1 VVPLPAKFC
10 TACGRALAPEEGP
23 SAEARPAEP
32 AARAAAADT
41 GAAVALEARLAPPEP
56 KLEPA
61 VAVPAVAPA
70 PREPDA
76 LAVAVTV
83 PPPAAPPEVRVKRS
97 TPPPRVAAVRAPIA
111 PVVRPEKARV
121 PEARNRP
128 AAGPSAGPAGAWRR
142 LAAALVDHLL
152 VTLLQ
157 GAILAPVAWYWWARA
172 LPADAAQVPVL
183 PTALS
188 LAAVP
193 IAIVLGC
200 AYFVY
205 GWGMRGATPGKA
217 LLGIVV
223 ESEEGTVPIGVSRAT
238 ARLLGYLLSGAL
250 LGIGFLMIAFGG
262 AGLHDRVAGTR
273 VVRRERA

>member
-1 VVPLPAKFC
+1 MA
-10 TACGRALAPEEGP
+10 
-23 SAEARPAEP
+23 
-32 AARAAAADT
+32 
-41 GAAVALEARLAPPEP
+41 
-56 KLEPA
+56 
-61 VAVPAVAPA
+61 
-70 PREPDA
+70 
-76 LAVAVTV
+76 
-83 PPPAAPPEVRVKRS
+83 
-97 TPPPRVAAVRAPIA
+97 
-111 PVVRPEKARV
+111 RPEKVRV
-121 PEARNRP
+121 PEGRNNRP
-128 AAGPSAGPAGAWRR
+128 AAVPSVEPAGAWRR
-142 LAAALVDHLL
+142 LAAGLVDHLL

-157 GAILAPVAWYWWARA
+157 GAILAPVAWYWWSRPF
-172 LPADAAQVPVL
+172 PADASQASVL
-183 PTALS
+183 PIALS

-193 IAIVLGC
+193 VAIVLGC

-223 ESEEGTVPIGVSRAT
+223 EGEEGRFPIGVSRAT